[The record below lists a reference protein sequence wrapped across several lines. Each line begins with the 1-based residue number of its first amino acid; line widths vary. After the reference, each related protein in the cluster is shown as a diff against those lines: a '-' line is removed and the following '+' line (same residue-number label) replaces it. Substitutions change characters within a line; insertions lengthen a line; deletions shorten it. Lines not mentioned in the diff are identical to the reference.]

1 MLYFTMLIIFLC
13 LIIGPIVASRF
24 LKKLPKIPMDL
35 MQPTGQNNNDT
46 SSIITGARLN
56 GAGGAGATGDEFA
69 ATGTGTDSAAAAT
82 DTGADFVGRFR
93 Y

>member
-56 GAGGAGATGDEFA
+56 VAGGAGATGDELA
-69 ATGTGTDSAAAAT
+69 ATATGTDSAAAAT
-82 DTGADFVGRFR
+82 DTAADFIGRFR

>member
-56 GAGGAGATGDEFA
+56 GAGGAGATGDALA
-69 ATGTGTDSAAAAT
+69 ATGTESAAAAT